1 VAVAVAQVTPI
12 KVLAAQAVAVLLDM
26 LLAQMA
32 QQIAAA
38 VVVVLQTAEVLSL
51 AMVVL
56 VLL

>member
-1 VAVAVAQVTPI
+1 VAVAVVQVTPI
-12 KVLAAQAVAVLLDM
+12 KALAAQAVAVLLDL